1 MKPKKKTTRKRT
13 TRKRKSKA
21 LTPYEAMDI
30 IDESQI
36 VNEIEGRI
44 PESAEKMVY
53 SFPDKQTGRE
63 VVGLSWRGTK
73 EAWREFNKRKL
84 AQISITDKALISQ
97 GQSNGEL
104 GNFVDILVYA
114 YDGKRKIGSWGA
126 SRGWEKQRK
135 KDGSIIDDKFP
146 SAKAISKA
154 QRNAI
159 NNLLPAEKVAKMIKA
174 WIGQGNVRRIESPQA
189 LQTRPIK
196 NEIEMLM
203 AGEIE
208 KERIRTIGKALG
220 CKTVGDI
227 EKKTGLRINWVNLT
241 KLQASKILFEL
252 MEKKAQ
258 K

>member
-1 MKPKKKTTRKRT
+1 MKPKKKTTRKQK

-53 SFPDKQTGRE
+53 SFLDKQTGKE

-73 EAWREFNKRKL
+73 EAWREFNKRKV
-84 AQISITDKALISQ
+84 AQISIADKALISQ

-114 YDGKRKIGSWGA
+114 YDNKRKIGSWGA

-154 QRNAI
+154 QRNAV
-159 NNLLPAEKVAKMIKA
+159 NNLLPAEKVAKMINA
-174 WIGQGNVRRIESPQA
+174 WIKRGSAQQIESPQA
-189 LQTRPIK
+189 FRARPTE
-196 NEIEMLM
+196 NRVETLM
-203 AGEIE
+203 ASEAD
-208 KERIRTIGKALG
+208 KERIKMVGKELG
-220 CKTVGDI
+220 CKTVGDV
-227 EKKTGLRINWVNLT
+227 EKKTGLRINWTNLT
-241 KLQASKILFEL
+241 KIQASKILFEL
-252 MEKKAQ
+252 MEKKAR